1 MSNKTLK
8 TISKIECNTDIMPVI
23 DKREL
28 LILADPW
35 DKVTTT
41 KEACNRT

>member
-28 LILADPW
+28 LILAEW